1 MSILQKNSIFAV
13 KTIFFADEQIHQEF
27 KDVYTGLYSSKERY
41 IDVVKAI
48 GSRFY
53 GMTQSEISKA
63 VEVKSME
70 FAS

>member
-1 MSILQKNSIFAV
+1 M
-13 KTIFFADEQIHQEF
+13 
-27 KDVYTGLYSSKERY
+27 YTGLYSSKERY

-70 FAS
+70 FTS

>member
-1 MSILQKNSIFAV
+1 M
-13 KTIFFADEQIHQEF
+13 
-27 KDVYTGLYSSKERY
+27 DVYTGLYSSKERY

-63 VEVKSME
+63 VKVKSME
-70 FAS
+70 FTS